1 MSISDLFGI
10 LKGKFMN
17 PLPKG
22 TTNFHG
28 DMDSYRAAVN
38 ANMSVIAETPEEEIR
53 KHIDEKDILMREN
66 AELKVA
72 LETSRQ
78 AMLNHL
84 SKSRSKEEVYEERI
98 KYLEMQLKGMRVIS
112 KDNGDYDAEMKGMV
126 L

>member
-1 MSISDLFGI
+1 MIWDKI
-10 LKGKFMN
+10 KQKWMN
-17 PLPKG
+17 PIPKG
-22 TTNFHG
+22 TTTFHG
-28 DMDSYRAAVN
+28 NMDSYRASVN
-38 ANMSVIAETPEEEIR
+38 ANMSDTPITPEEEIR

-84 SKSRSKEEVYEERI
+84 SKGRAKEEVYEERI
-98 KYLEMQLKGMRVIS
+98 KYLEMQLKGMRVIN
-112 KDNGDYDAEMKGMV
+112 KDNGDYDKELGFN